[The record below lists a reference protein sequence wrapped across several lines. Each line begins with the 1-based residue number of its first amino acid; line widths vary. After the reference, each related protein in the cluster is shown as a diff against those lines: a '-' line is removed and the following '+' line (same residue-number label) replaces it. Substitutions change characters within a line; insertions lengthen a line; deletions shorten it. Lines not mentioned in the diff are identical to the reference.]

1 MRRYA
6 VKTVLTSQEAMEK
19 AQAYFGPGGKGLT
32 ITSQYKRALR
42 FEGGNGFVALTV
54 KANSPTLLE
63 IETREWEKAVDQFIA
78 QLPQQRP
85 WWARWWC
92 RRAATK
98 PQLARHA

>member
-1 MRRYA
+1 MRRYT
-6 VKTVLTSQEAMEK
+6 VKTVLTSQEAMEE

-42 FEGGNGFVALTV
+42 FRGGSGNGFVALTV

-63 IETREWEKAVDQFIA
+63 IETRECEKAVDQFIA

-85 WWARWWC
+85 WWTRWW
-92 RRAATK
+92 RRT
-98 PQLARHA
+98 